1 MSEIPKTPKEIQD
14 LLEDL
19 SEGLVRAIPR
29 WDKVVFI
36 GVRSGGELIARNL
49 VRLLQQK
56 INMEVPLGV
65 LDIALYR
72 DDFTKRKFSP
82 EVRSTDI
89 PFAVDE
95 KDVIL
100 VDDVLYTG
108 RSVRAAID
116 HIVDLGRPH
125 RIYLLVMFDREGRE
139 LPIQADFLGRKI
151 HLPGEKIIKIEASP
165 DGLAIEGV
173 ILSEVKR

>member
-1 MSEIPKTPKEIQD
+1 MPDIPKTSEEIQT
-14 LLEDL
+14 LLQDL
-19 SEGLVRAIPR
+19 SEGLVRSITR

-36 GVRSGGELIARNL
+36 GIRSGGELIARNL
-49 VRLLQQK
+49 VRRLK
-56 INMEVPLGV
+56 NTIDIEVPLGV

-72 DDFTKRKFSP
+72 DDFTKRKLNP
-82 EVRSTDI
+82 EVGSTDI

-95 KDVIL
+95 KDVVL

-125 RIYLLVMFDREGRE
+125 RIYLLVLFDREGRE
-139 LPIQADFLGRKI
+139 LPIQADFVGRKI
-151 HLPGEKIIKIEASP
+151 NLPEEKIVKLESSP
-165 DGLAIEGV
+165 DGQSIDGV
-173 ILSEVKR
+173 VVSEVKR

>member
-1 MSEIPKTPKEIQD
+1 MSEIPKTPEEIQALLND
-14 LLEDL
+14 LT
-19 SEGLVRAIPR
+19 EGLVQTITR

-36 GVRSGGELIARNL
+36 GIRSGGELIARNL
-49 VRLLQQK
+49 VRRLKNK
-56 INMEVPLGV
+56 IDIEIPLGV

-72 DDFTKRKFSP
+72 DDFTKRRFNP

-89 PFAVDE
+89 PFALDE
-95 KDVIL
+95 KNVIL

-125 RIYLLVMFDREGRE
+125 RIYLLVLFDREGRE
-139 LPIQADFLGRKI
+139 LPIQADFTGRKI
-151 HLPGEKIIKIEASP
+151 KLPEEKVIKLESSP
-165 DGLAIEGV
+165 DGQSIAGV
-173 ILSEVKR
+173 IVSEVKK

>member
-1 MSEIPKTPKEIQD
+1 MSEVPKNPEEIQGLLRD
-14 LLEDL
+14 LTEDL
-19 SEGLVRAIPR
+19 VKAIPR

-36 GVRSGGELIARNL
+36 GIRSGGELIARNL
-49 VRLLQQK
+49 VKLLKQK

-72 DDFTKRKFSP
+72 DDLTKRKFYP

-95 KDVIL
+95 KDVVL

-151 HLPGEKIIKIEASP
+151 RLHGEKIIKLEASTEGKI
-165 DGLAIEGV
+165 DGV
-173 ILSEVKR
+173 ILSEVKK